1 MIRTGSFE
9 EIKPQKMLGI
19 RHLQCLM
26 LFWGLAVG
34 YAMRINLSVSIIAMT
49 DPTEEKPYAM
59 VSKIKKIRKKML
71 NL

>member
-49 DPTEEKPYAM
+49 DPLEEKPYAK
-59 VSKIKKIRKKML
+59 VRDLI
-71 NL
+71 